1 MDGYTCLQGAGLIK
15 TIKPLPAAQ
24 CPETGFDL
32 NNDGTTDRMQAF
44 TLLGVRHS
52 DAEEQ
57 CVVRADFC
65 MDTLSGS
72 KPDAYTYGGFFTTGG
87 LGNSWINPLTGAKSC
102 PTGFAP
108 SEIPMLLRHPNGAD
122 NSMRSAPGTFAVC
135 QRKPPQRYVDLP
147 GEYEYPARAGGKST
161 FFAGHDGAF
170 TDGDLGA
177 LNGGGAP
184 DAGLACTAW

>member
-1 MDGYTCLQGAGLIK
+1 MTYDAAAQAGLPANAELPYADFQGGFGKTYSSNVDGYTCLQGAGLIK

-87 LGNSWINPLTGAKSC
+87 LGNGLVNPLTGAKSC
-102 PTGFAP
+102 PAGFALQKFRCY
-108 SEIPMLLRHPNGAD
+108 SDIPTVRTI
-122 NSMRSAPGTFAVC
+122 R
-135 QRKPPQRYVDLP
+135 
-147 GEYEYPARAGGKST
+147 
-161 FFAGHDGAF
+161 
-170 TDGDLGA
+170 
-177 LNGGGAP
+177 
-184 DAGLACTAW
+184 